1 VGAFE
6 AVIRLA
12 DPKAEGADP
21 NGLVFRH
28 HLTDRA
34 QLEAEVLSEGH
45 LLHLAVAGCYF
56 NDILRAAASSGI
68 AITDLRI
75 TADGDFEGDP
85 LLSTGIRYSIEIA
98 GDAPDDELRQLVHDV
113 EEKAAI
119 PLTLEKG
126 VTVDPA
132 SLTVRGHSG

>member
-6 AVIRLA
+6 ASIRIA
-12 DPKAEGADP
+12 DPAAESADP
-21 NGLVFRH
+21 SGIVFRH

-34 QLEAEVLSEGH
+34 RLEAEVLSGGH

-56 NDILRAAASSGI
+56 NDILRAAAARDI
-68 AITDLRI
+68 EITDLRV

-98 GDAPDDELRQLVHDV
+98 GDAPEEELRRLVGEV
-113 EEKAAI
+113 EAKAAI
-119 PLTLEKG
+119 PLSLREG
-126 VTVDPA
+126 VSVEPA
-132 SLTVRGHSG
+132 ELTIRGAGR